1 MRLASQECASEPARA
16 AWPEPP
22 VPAPATAPRWLNP
35 TKLAYLIGPVAFAV
49 VLVLMRFDYVEQ
61 VRWWERL
68 TVFAAIAFVNAVVDR
83 IYDAY
88 PSGLTLDLRGVGQG
102 AADTVA

>member
-1 MRLASQECASEPARA
+1 MEVERIDQSGGHETGFSGRRGWDRPRRLARPAG
-16 AWPEPP
+16 PDP
-22 VPAPATAPRWLNP
+22 PAPPPTAPRWLNP

-49 VLVLMRFDYVEQ
+49 VLVLMRFDYVER

-88 PSGLTLDLRGVGQG
+88 P
-102 AADTVA
+102 